1 MVLSDDNIIAFQ
13 KLYKERFGK
22 DISKE
27 DAYEQGIKLLQ
38 LMSLVYRPMKLTE
51 FEAIQA
57 REAELLR
64 KQNS

>member
-1 MVLSDDNIIAFQ
+1 MVLSDDNIISFQ

-38 LMSLVYRPMKLTE
+38 LMSIVYRPMTRAE
-51 FEAIQA
+51 FEVVQA
-57 REAELLR
+57 RQSELLR
-64 KQNS
+64 NQK

>member
-57 REAELLR
+57 RKAELLR

>member
-1 MVLSDDNIIAFQ
+1 MVLSDDNIISFQ

-38 LMSLVYRPMKLTE
+38 LMSIVYRPMTRAE
-51 FEAIQA
+51 FEVIQA
-57 REAELLR
+57 RQSELLR
-64 KQNS
+64 NQK

>member
-1 MVLSDDNIIAFQ
+1 MVLSDDNIIIFQ

-38 LMSLVYRPMKLTE
+38 LMSLVYHPMKLTE
-51 FEAIQA
+51 FEAVQA
-57 REAELLR
+57 RQAELLR
-64 KQNS
+64 KQK